1 MVTRVAIF
9 APLTLAQ
16 LEGEDDVFVVP
27 TKFAHKALCLA
38 QHTASYMEGTKFQQ
52 LFESGGQGTVAYSSE
67 VVEGE
72 EVKVLSQVTRHQ
84 VELLE
89 HLFCKTAGLEEIFH
103 VK

>member
-1 MVTRVAIF
+1 MAIF
-9 APLTLAQ
+9 APLALAQ

-38 QHTASYMEGTKFQQ
+38 QHTASYMEGTKLQQ
-52 LFESGGQGTVAYSSE
+52 LFEAGGQVPVTYSRE

-72 EVKVLSQVTRHQ
+72 EVKVLSQVTWHL
-84 VELLE
+84 VELLQN
-89 HLFCKTAGLEEIFH
+89 LFCKAAGLEEIFH